1 MYEKGD
7 DKRKLNEIGSEV
19 KAKVLTKF
27 KYTFFSGYNNA
38 VNRKV
43 KFSFFKV

>member
-1 MYEKGD
+1 MYQKND
-7 DKRKLNEIGSEV
+7 DKRKLEIGSEV